1 MKRLAKLLTTAMLT
15 GIGLFAGLASAQTLC
30 VWDPLGTAGDYYTL
44 FKDYQIEAKRW
55 NVNLNLE
62 VYPDDNDLI
71 AKFENG
77 HCDMASILGL
87 RARKFNKFTGT
98 IDAAPGSLDNYV
110 QMRNLLNV
118 LVGPK
123 ASKYMTEGVTEVVG
137 ILPMGA
143 GYAVT
148 ADRSVVSLQTAAGKR
163 VLVPSFADNF
173 AELIKQ
179 INVVEVRTEIVDYGR
194 AFKQGKGD
202 IIIMPLALYK
212 PFEIDKVLAEKNGGI
227 LRRPLFEFT
236 MQVLDHP
243 EKFPAGF
250 GQSSRDYLAQQTD
263 RSLSLARNMDNQVD
277 ARLWIY
283 MKHSDFDYW
292 DEVTRRIETEMT
304 RQGLLDKRMLNLMQ
318 RVRCGTNSDEPE
330 CRAINVQKQ
339 EQEQQ
344 AGSK

>member
-227 LRRPLFEFT
+227 LRRPEQPRL
-236 MQVLDHP
+236 LS
-243 EKFPAGF
+243 PA
-250 GQSSRDYLAQQTD
+250 D
-263 RSLSLARNMDNQVD
+263 RSLPVAGAQYGQPGRRPPVDLHEALRLRLLGRSDSPDRNRNDAPGTARQAHAQPHATRALRNQ
-277 ARLWIY
+277 L
-283 MKHSDFDYW
+283 
-292 DEVTRRIETEMT
+292 RRAGMPRHQCAEA
-304 RQGLLDKRMLNLMQ
+304 GA
-318 RVRCGTNSDEPE
+318 G
-330 CRAINVQKQ
+330 AAGG
-339 EQEQQ
+339 QQ
-344 AGSK
+344 IMF